1 MVRRLFI
8 HALTAAVAIL
18 AVSSATTAQTA
29 APLTTVRFAY
39 APSDD
44 LLPFWYA
51 QATGMFAKAGL
62 NVEVQVASTG
72 AIVTQAVLTGAADIG
87 RSSPQAIIA
96 AHIRGIPVVIVAP
109 GAIHRHD
116 VQGNAAIAIAA
127 NSTVK
132 TILDLQGKTVACTAI
147 GDVGYL
153 GLRSLIDA
161 AGGDSSQVKWVEIP
175 IASVAAALD
184 QGRIDAGLTTEP
196 FMTRDLASGKI
207 RLLVDMLNGYKGA
220 IVQGVYF
227 AMKPYTQA
235 NADAVARFTRVIVQ
249 AATYTNTHPNETLD
263 LLVKNTGI
271 EADVAA
277 KMKRTTLALSW
288 DPSQVQPLIDVAAKY
303 KAIPQAFDARD
314 LYWTSPAK

>member
-1 MVRRLFI
+1 MVRQLLLRL
-8 HALTAAVAIL
+8 AVAAVTIL
-18 AVSSATTAQTA
+18 AASSGAFAQTS
-29 APLTTVRFAY
+29 APVTVRFAY

-51 QATGMFAKAGL
+51 QSTGMFVKAGL
-62 NVEVQVASTG
+62 NVEVQSASSG
-72 AIVTQAVLTGAADIG
+72 AIVTQAVLSGAADIG

-109 GAIHRHD
+109 GAIHRNG

-127 NSTVK
+127 NSQFKNV
-132 TILDLQGKTVACTAI
+132 LDLQGKTVACTAI

-153 GLRSLIDA
+153 GLRALIDA
-161 AGGDSSQVKWVEIP
+161 AGGDSSTVKWIELPIP
-175 IASVAAALD
+175 TVAAALD

-196 FMTRDLASGKI
+196 FMTRDLAANKI
-207 RLLVDMLNGYKGA
+207 KLLVDMLNGYKGA

-227 AMKPYTQA
+227 AMKPYTAA
-235 NADAVARFTRVIVQ
+235 NADAVTRFTRVVDQ
-249 AATYTNTHPNETLD
+249 AAAYTNTHPNETLD

-271 EADVAA
+271 EPEVAA
-277 KMKRTTLALSW
+277 KMRRTTLALSW

-303 KAIPQAFDARD
+303 KSIPQSFDARD
-314 LYWTSPAK
+314 LYWTTSK